1 MNRRIT
7 RDRVA
12 IQKIWMDLMDSRQ
25 TLITKHLD
33 LSGCGLEIAPL
44 FRPVVPKERYN
55 VYYTDYTSTEALRE
69 KNATNVTAHSGI
81 YSGLQTLDFVWLPGS
96 SLADSVPA
104 GVVFDYALASH
115 VIEHVPNMIGWLNE
129 ILSVLKVGGKLA
141 LVIPNKEACFDYY
154 RQPTPVAEFVDAWI
168 RKASKPSPKQI
179 FDCLSLAVVD
189 TDQPGTRSFDLHL
202 PLADAKRTYTLEQA
216 LQYALNSFRSD
227 EYLDVHCSA
236 FSPES
241 FVEVIN
247 TLVELGL
254 LNVSMSD
261 PNQGE
266 PSVGSGGISGEFM
279 ITLTKLGEPRLIGL
293 TEKEV
298 AGKSNSPHLH
308 SDLEHARKAFSE
320 AVVIQNELKKQ
331 LSFVPSVKR
340 VFRQLVGRA

>member
-1 MNRRIT
+1 
-7 RDRVA
+7 
-12 IQKIWMDLMDSRQ
+12 MDSRQ

-44 FRPVVPKERYN
+44 FRPVVPKDRFN

-69 KNATNVTAHSGI
+69 KNATNFTAHSGI
-81 YSGLQTLDFVWLPGS
+81 YSGIQTLDFVWSPGS
-96 SLADSVPA
+96 SLAESAPS

-154 RQPTPVAEFVDAWI
+154 RQTTPVAEFVDAWI

-189 TDQPGTRSFDLHL
+189 TDQPGTRSFDLHV
-202 PLADAKRTYTLEQA
+202 PLVEAKRTYTLEQA
-216 LQYALNSFRSD
+216 MQYAINSYRSD

-241 FVEVIN
+241 FVEVIT

-261 PNQGE
+261 PDQGE
-266 PSVGSGGISGEFM
+266 PSVGSGGVSGEFM
-279 ITLTKLGEPRLIGL
+279 VTLIKLGEPKLSALPGIQATNDSIPPTPTPTPPL
-293 TEKEV
+293 TLTLT
-298 AGKSNSPHLH
+298 LH
-308 SDLEHARKAFSE
+308 SDLQHAREAFND
-320 AVVIQNELKKQ
+320 AVVIQDELKEQ
-331 LSFVPSVKR
+331 LRFAPSVKR
-340 VFRQLVGRA
+340 VLRQLIGRA